1 MGGVLV
7 HADGARH
14 HAAPHVRDARDLE
27 RTLDRAVLPALAVQ
41 DGQGNVNEKWTY
53 ATLEHL
59 DEAARGQERDGRA
72 VVRVPRP
79 RSELCGVTRVV
90 QPAAL
95 SRDANEH
102 QLKAVAKRRDHVVGR
117 FEGYVVL
124 GGDATK
130 DERHARHGTPPV
142 VCGRPIIDCRR
153 TSGRPRESVDA
164 RRQAG
169 RSSPG

>member
-1 MGGVLV
+1 MQTAL
-7 HADGARH
+7 AIT
-14 HAAPHVRDARDLE
+14 PHPTYGTPATLE

-90 QPAAL
+90 QPAGPLA
-95 SRDANEH
+95 
-102 QLKAVAKRRDHVVGR
+102 
-117 FEGYVVL
+117 
-124 GGDATK
+124 
-130 DERHARHGTPPV
+130 
-142 VCGRPIIDCRR
+142 
-153 TSGRPRESVDA
+153 
-164 RRQAG
+164 
-169 RSSPG
+169 